1 MRQTWEQWR
10 SAVLVALVNSN
21 LKPNE
26 ALDLVDEEDRWMR
39 EAFADG
45 QYAGSIALDL
55 LALV

>member
-21 LKPNE
+21 IEPDE
-26 ALDLVDEEDRWMR
+26 ALDLVDEEDEWMR
-39 EAFADG
+39 EAYADG
-45 QYAGSIALDL
+45 QCAGNIALDL

>member
-21 LKPNE
+21 IEPDE
-26 ALDLVDEEDRWMR
+26 ALDLVEEEDEWMR

-45 QYAGSIALDL
+45 QYAGNIALDL

>member
-21 LKPNE
+21 VEPEE
-26 ALDLVDEEDRWMR
+26 ALDLVEEEDGWLRQ
-39 EAFADG
+39 AFADG
-45 QYAGSIALDL
+45 EYASSIALDL

>member
-21 LKPNE
+21 LEPDE
-26 ALDLVDEEDRWMR
+26 ALDLVEEEDGWMR

-45 QYAGSIALDL
+45 QYAGNIALDL
-55 LALV
+55 LALA

>member
-21 LKPNE
+21 IEPDE
-26 ALDLVDEEDRWMR
+26 ALDLVDEEESWMR
-39 EAFADG
+39 DAFADG
-45 QYAGSIALDL
+45 KYAASIALDL

>member
-21 LKPNE
+21 IEPAE
-26 ALDLVDEEDRWMR
+26 ALDLVDGEDAWMR
-39 EAFADG
+39 EAYANG
-45 QYAGSIALDL
+45 QDAGNIALDL